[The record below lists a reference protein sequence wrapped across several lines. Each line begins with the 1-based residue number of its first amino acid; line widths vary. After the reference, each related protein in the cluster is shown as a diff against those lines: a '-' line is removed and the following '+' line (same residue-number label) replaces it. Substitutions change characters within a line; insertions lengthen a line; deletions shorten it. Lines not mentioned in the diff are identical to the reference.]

1 MITIEDVDKY
11 SKITLI
17 VMILTISI
25 FAIENIIP
33 NKNNNFNKKI
43 EGFLSVFEPIEKN
56 ACD

>member
-1 MITIEDVDKY
+1 MITIKDVDKY

-25 FAIENIIP
+25 FAIENVIP

-43 EGFLSVFEPIEKN
+43 
-56 ACD
+56 